1 MQNLNSVNTNLG
13 SSTLLETHTVP
24 NWLLAKAELQPLETE
39 YTEKY
44 FSEKLEIAQ
53 EHHHHSEEPAHKHE
67 SKHEHHSE
75 EPAHKHESKHEHH
88 SEEPAHKHESKHEHH
103 SEEPAHK
110 HESKHEHSKESE
122 HKHESKHEH
131 SKESEHKHG
140 SKHEHH
146 SEESEVGEGE
156 EESETISFVPTVGR
170 GAEFIDYIGVVG
182 LFIAIL
188 AVVIIWIQ
196 RASSSN

>member
-53 EHHHHSEEPAHKHE
+53 EHH
-67 SKHEHHSE
+67 
-75 EPAHKHESKHEHH
+75 HH